1 MAGLFQG
8 LELGKRALMA
18 HQYDL
23 TTAGHNMANVNT
35 PGYSRQRVNL
45 AATDPMV
52 TSIGRFGSGVRISS
66 VLQVRDL
73 FLTAQ
78 YRQGSDQLNRW
89 SARQKAMNEVENVFQ
104 EPSEEGFNK
113 TLDAFFAAWQTLS
126 QNPESSAGRA
136 TVREQASLVVNAF
149 HQMSNRLSDL
159 EKSLDD
165 QVGGVVTKI
174 NRLGEDIAELNRQIA
189 RSELGGDKA
198 NDLRD
203 RRDQEIDE
211 LSQYADV
218 HVIEMTNGV
227 ARVFIGA
234 MELVE
239 QSSNNPLATMSA
251 SAGDQTLTT
260 VVWQGGKSP
269 VTVAGG
275 ELAGLIESRDE
286 LLPQYRTQLDELA
299 ASIVQQVNLLH
310 RTGSG
315 LDGIAGRD
323 FFTGSGTTAD
333 TIVLSS
339 DVQND
344 LNSIGASLSG
354 GPGDNAVSLSIANL
368 QKALT
373 MNRGAATFNE
383 FYAEI
388 VGTVGVRSSEA
399 IDAKTNADL
408 VLQQIEFSR
417 QSIQGV
423 SLDEEMTN
431 LIKAQHAYAA
441 AARIIS
447 TMDSAINTIINDMGV
462 GR

>member
-18 HQYDL
+18 HQYEL
-23 TTAGHNMANVNT
+23 TTVGHNMANVNT

-45 AATDPMV
+45 SATDPMM
-52 TSIGRFGSGVRISS
+52 TSTGRFGTGVRISS
-66 VLQVRDL
+66 VLQVRDS

-78 YRQGSDQLNRW
+78 FRDGSDQLNRW
-89 SARQKAMNEVENVFQ
+89 SARQKAMNEVENIFQ

-136 TVREQASLVVNAF
+136 TVREQAALMVNAF
-149 HQMSNRLSDL
+149 HQMSGRLSDL

-189 RSELGGDKA
+189 RAELGGGKA

-203 RRDQEIDE
+203 RRDQDIDE

-218 HVIEMTNGV
+218 HVIEMKNGV

-239 QSSNNPLATMSA
+239 QSSYNPLATMSG
-251 SAGDQTLTT
+251 SAGDQTVTT
-260 VVWQGGKSP
+260 VVWQGGQSP
-269 VTVAGG
+269 VMVAGG
-275 ELAGLIESRDE
+275 ELAGLLESRDE

-299 ASIVQQVNLLH
+299 ASIVQQVNSLH

-315 LDGIAGRD
+315 LDGMTGRD
-323 FFTGSGTTAD
+323 FFNGSRITAD
-333 TIVLSS
+333 TIALSS

-344 LNSIGASLSG
+344 LSSIGASLSG

-373 MNRGAATFNE
+373 MNRGGSTFNE

-399 IDAKTNADL
+399 IGARTNADL

-431 LIKAQHAYAA
+431 LIKAQHAYSA
-441 AARIIS
+441 AARVIS
-447 TMDSAINTIINDMGV
+447 TIDSAINTVINDMGV